1 MRWLP
6 ILFLIAPLL
15 ACGHTPTPSPVTGD
29 QPPRLAHD
37 HILADD
43 GYRLPLF
50 HRPPEGT
57 PRAVALALHGF
68 GDHAGAFQAIAE
80 PFARAGIALYAYDQR
95 GFGATADAGRW
106 AGEVRL
112 ARDARLVAQLLRR
125 RHPDTPLYLVGKSMG
140 GAVALL
146 ALAGQPPLPVDG
158 VALVAPAVW
167 ARKTMPWYQRW
178 GLGLLARIAPGL
190 ELTGNAA
197 RRLGIEPTDDPAV
210 RRALSLDPL
219 VQKRFRVATLDGL
232 THLMDAALA
241 SAPRL
246 PVPALLLYG
255 EQDQVIPPRPI
266 CALLEGLPDR
276 RDPAWRMTLYP
287 EGYHMLTRYTGAREV
302 HRDLVAWL
310 LDPRAPLPSGSE
322 VDRDAARLRLC
333 TPARSDY

>member
-1 MRWLP
+1 MVRLP
-6 ILFLIAPLL
+6 PLL
-15 ACGHTPTPSPVTGD
+15 AD
-29 QPPRLAHD
+29 D
-37 HILADD
+37 HVLADD
-43 GYRLPLF
+43 GYRLPLY
-50 HRPPEGT
+50 HRAPEGV
-57 PRAVALALHGF
+57 PRAVVLALHGF
-68 GDHAGAFQAIAE
+68 GDYSGAFQVLAG
-80 PFARAGIALYAYDQR
+80 PFTDAGIALYAYDQR

-106 AGEVRL
+106 VGQARL
-112 ARDARLVAQLLRR
+112 ARAAPLVAQLLRR
-125 RHPDTPLYLVGKSMG
+125 RYPATPLDLVGERMG

-158 VALVAPAVW
+158 TALLAPAVW

-232 THLMDAALA
+232 THLMDAALEA
-241 SAPRL
+241 APQL

-255 EQDQVIPPRPI
+255 EQDQIIPPRPV
-266 CALLEGLPDR
+266 CALLAGLPNP

-287 EGYHMLTRYTGAREV
+287 QGYHMLTRYTGAAATRQ
-302 HRDLVAWL
+302 DLVAWL
-310 LDPRAPLPSGSE
+310 LEPHAPLPSGAE
-322 VDRDAARLRLC
+322 VDRETARQRLC
-333 TPARSDY
+333 TLAGADYYSGTAGNGMSNT